1 MRADDQRAPNVAADT
16 APGIAGLGPG
26 KDAVSPRRA
35 QGRRTALFVSD
46 GWDQAEG
53 DGWEQAEGG
62 EWDQAG
68 GGGQAAGAQG
78 GTPQGHAIARGP
90 AVQYPIFFFRAWSI
104 QIRA

>member
-1 MRADDQRAPNVAADT
+1 M
-16 APGIAGLGPG
+16 AGLGPG

-68 GGGQAAGAQG
+68 GGGQTAGAQG
-78 GTPQGHAIARGP
+78 GAPQGHAIARGP